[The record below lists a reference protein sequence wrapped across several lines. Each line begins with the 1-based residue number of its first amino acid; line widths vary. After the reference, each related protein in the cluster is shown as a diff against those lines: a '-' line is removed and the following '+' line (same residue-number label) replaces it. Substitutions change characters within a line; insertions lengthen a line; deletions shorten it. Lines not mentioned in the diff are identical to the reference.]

1 MSTTT
6 SGFHIPAIAIPSFHA
21 PLATLRTWVQR
32 ARKRAHDRDAM
43 ALLSDRDL
51 RDFNADRWTIG
62 QELSK
67 PFWRR

>member
-6 SGFHIPAIAIPSFHA
+6 SGLHIPAIAMPSFRA
-21 PLATLRTWVQR
+21 PLATLHTWLQR
-32 ARKRAHDRDAM
+32 ARKRAHDRAAM
-43 ALLSDRDL
+43 ALLSDREL

-67 PFWRR
+67 PFWRG